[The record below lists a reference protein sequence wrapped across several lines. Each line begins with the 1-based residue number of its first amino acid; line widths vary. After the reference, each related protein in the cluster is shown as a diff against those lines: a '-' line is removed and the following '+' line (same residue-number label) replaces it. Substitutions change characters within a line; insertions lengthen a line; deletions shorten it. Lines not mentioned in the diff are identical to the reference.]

1 SIAVGVLAVAVG
13 AGLGVPLGVAAGY
26 VGGWLDEVLMRLVDA
41 VQGFPAILSALLF
54 SAISR
59 PGIAISTVAIGI
71 AFVPAFA
78 TLGRGGVVELRGG
91 DFVLAAAALGAGDT
105 RLIGRHILPN
115 SLSPLIVQATTSFP
129 IAIVAEAALAYL
141 GLGTQPP
148 QPSWGLMLKE
158 SQNFLP

>member
-1 SIAVGVLAVAVG
+1 
-13 AGLGVPLGVAAGY
+13 
-26 VGGWLDEVLMRLVDA
+26 M
-41 VQGFPAILSALLF
+41 
-54 SAISR
+54 
-59 PGIAISTVAIGI
+59 
-71 AFVPAFA
+71 
-78 TLGRGGVVELRGG
+78 
-91 DFVLAAAALGAGDT
+91 LAAAALGASDA

-158 SQNFLP
+158 AQNFLSLSPWFAVFPGCAIALAVLGLNLLGDGLRDLLAPR